1 MDARRQ
7 AFLDDIETD
16 LTAMT
21 SNTLAESSRPAAPGR
36 ASSGLARKIAA
47 VTVVLA
53 GGASLLTLSATAATA
68 SPIAAAA
75 IQGGDPNCF
84 NPNPVNHDH
93 EKYCGSGATIFFK
106 YLTSYSH
113 GPGGQG
119 TCFVFGRTYF
129 GCGGGSAIP
138 DATVCD

>member
-7 AFLDDIETD
+7 AFLDDIEAD
-16 LTAMT
+16 LTATRAEASPQPAT
-21 SNTLAESSRPAAPGR
+21 SVRR
-36 ASSGLARKIAA
+36 SSGLARKIAA
-47 VTVVLA
+47 VSVVLA

-68 SPIAAAA
+68 SPVAS

-93 EKYCGSGATIFFK
+93 EKYCGSGATVFFK
-106 YLTSYSH
+106 FLSQYPH

-119 TCFVFGRTYF
+119 ACYVFGRTYF